1 MNGRSNFKCQRNIQT
16 RSEVGDVE
24 INEELLEPF
33 YEDNEIDVSKFIC
46 GLLDKGLQPL
56 SDPRFKTIVNK

>member
-1 MNGRSNFKCQRNIQT
+1 M
-16 RSEVGDVE
+16 GDAE

-33 YEDNEIDVSKFIC
+33 FEDNEIDVSKFIC

-56 SDPRFKTIVNK
+56 SDPRFKNIINKLVLLNLLYLGAYC